1 MKGKTLIYSLFIL
14 LAIGYSHHFTT
25 NGYTGALSA
34 QTTDNN
40 TTTSQKN
47 IKKEKKKRMRESA
60 NADKSALKRHQDIQT
75 KATRKR
81 MKKHL
86 KDTKKNV
93 KNSHR

>member
-1 MKGKTLIYSLFIL
+1 MNKRIILYALAILLFMGVSQTYTNAGSLF
-14 LAIGYSHHFTT
+14 
-25 NGYTGALSA
+25 A
-34 QTTDNN
+34 QDN

-47 IKKEKKKRMRESA
+47 IKREKKKRMKESV
-60 NADKSALKRHQDIQT
+60 NADRAALKRHQDIQT

-86 KDTKKNV
+86 KETKKNV

>member
-1 MKGKTLIYSLFIL
+1 MTRKTLIYSLFIL
-14 LAIGYSHHFTT
+14 LAVGYSHHFTV
-25 NGYTGALSA
+25 NGYTGALFA
-34 QTTDNN
+34 QTDNS
-40 TTTSQKN
+40 TTSQKN

-60 NADKSALKRHQDIQT
+60 NADKAALKRHQDIQT

-86 KDTKKNV
+86 KQTKKNV